1 MQTTITSRENE
12 RVKYARHVAE
22 SASFRGAEGVF
33 FAEGRRLCL
42 DLAQHLNPTA
52 VFVTQRCLESFAQPP
67 QILCDAFVVSDS
79 VAQKLADAKTP
90 QGLFCLFE
98 MPRHSLADLDADKG
112 VLLCQQLQDP
122 TNVGTILRSAAGLGF
137 GGAVL
142 ADGSADPFSPKALRA
157 SMGAVCRLPVVRGE
171 SLAGAV
177 SFLKGKGAAIYATA
191 LQNAVPLR
199 QLKVSGPFALM
210 FGNEGAGLSDGA
222 LALADQAVCVPME
235 NGVESLNAAAAAAV
249 VMYALKN

>member
-1 MQTTITSRENE
+1 MQTTITSRDNE
-12 RVKYARHVAE
+12 RVKYARHIAE
-22 SASFRGAEGVF
+22 SASFREGEGVF

-42 DLAQHLNPTA
+42 DLAQHLRPVA
-52 VFVTQRCLESFAQPP
+52 VFVTERCLEGLGQQEMFE
-67 QILCDAFVVSDS
+67 DAFVVSES
-79 VAQKLADAKTP
+79 VAKKLADAKTP

-98 MPRHSLADLDADKG
+98 MPRQALTDLDPDKG

-122 TNVGTILRSAAGLGF
+122 ANVGTILRSAAGLGF

-142 ADGSADPFSPKALRA
+142 ADGTADPFSPKALRA
-157 SMGAVCRLPVVRGE
+157 SMGALCRVPVVRGE
-171 SLAGAV
+171 SLADAA
-177 SFLKGKGAAIYATA
+177 SYLKGKGAVLYATA

-222 LALADQAVCVPME
+222 LALADQTVCIPME

-249 VMYALKN
+249 VMYALKNG